1 MTIEAPSA
9 RERILDAAERLV
21 YVHGFNATTLD
32 SILTEAGASKGA
44 FFHHFESKEALGRA
58 LIERYAERDHA
69 VLDEAMG
76 AAEATTNDPGEQVLA
91 FLRFFEAGVSD
102 AGDLPPG
109 CLFVTFIYERGP
121 GIPADDDV
129 IIRSI
134 EVWRQRVLGKLEEAA
149 RHHPRLAGTDLES
162 LADQVFTIFE
172 GGFVL
177 ARATNDWSH
186 LSRQL
191 GHLRHYM
198 ELLLEPLP
206 ANG

>member
-1 MTIEAPSA
+1 MTITAPSA
-9 RERILDAAERLV
+9 RERILDAAERQV
-21 YVHGFNATTLD
+21 YQHGFNATTLE

-44 FFHHFESKEALGRA
+44 FFHHFENKEALGRA
-58 LIERYAERDHA
+58 LIQRYAERDA
-69 VLDEAMG
+69 VLLDEAMG
-76 AAEATTNDPGEQVLA
+76 AAEATTDDPGEQVLA
-91 FLRFFEAGVSD
+91 FLRFFEEGVSS

-134 EVWRQRVLGKLEEAA
+134 EIWRDRLLGKLEAAA
-149 RHHPRLAGTDLES
+149 RQRPRLANTDLPS
-162 LADQVFTIFE
+162 LADQVFTVFE

-186 LSRQL
+186 LRSQL
-191 GHLRHYM
+191 AHLRNYVA
-198 ELLLEPLP
+198 LLL
-206 ANG
+206 AD